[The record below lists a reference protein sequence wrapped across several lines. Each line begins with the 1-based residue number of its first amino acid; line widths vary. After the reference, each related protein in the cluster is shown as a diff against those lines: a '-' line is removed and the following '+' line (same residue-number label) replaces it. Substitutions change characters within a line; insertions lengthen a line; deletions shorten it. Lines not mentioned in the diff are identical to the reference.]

1 MKRWKLFL
9 PLAFFLTFC
18 VLLYKGLFLENKT
31 ELPSALLNNPL
42 PEFQLTTLNDPQQTV
57 TRNDVTGEVFLLN
70 VWGSWCPSCRAE
82 HPYLLALQEQGAR
95 IIGLNYKDDRTEA
108 QQWLQHGGDPY
119 QLNIFDPQGKLGLDL
134 GVYGS
139 PETFLVDK
147 AGVIRYKHV
156 GVVDNR
162 VWEETLKP
170 RYELLQE
177 EAAP

>member
-42 PEFQLTTLNDPQQTV
+42 PAFQLTTMNDPEQTI
-57 TRNDVTGEVFLLN
+57 TREEVTGEVFLLN
-70 VWGSWCPSCRAE
+70 VWGSWCPTCRAE
-82 HPYLLALQEQGAR
+82 HPYLLGLQERGVR
-95 IIGLNYKDDRTEA
+95 IIGLNYKDDRTKA
-108 QQWLQHGGDPY
+108 QQWLRHGGDPY
-119 QLNIFDPQGKLGLDL
+119 QFNIFDPQGKLGLDL
-134 GVYGS
+134 GVYGA

-162 VWEETLKP
+162 VWEEILKP

>member
-18 VLLYKGLFLENKT
+18 VLLYQGLFLENKT

-42 PEFQLTTLNDPQQTV
+42 PTFQLTTLNDPEQNV
-57 TRNDVTGEVFLLN
+57 TREDVTGEVFLLN
-70 VWGSWCPSCRAE
+70 VWGSWCPTCRAE
-82 HPYLLALQEQGAR
+82 HPYLLGLQEQGVR

-108 QQWLQHGGDPY
+108 QQWLRHGGDPY
-119 QLNIFDPQGKLGLDL
+119 QFNIFDPQGKLGLDL

-162 VWEETLKP
+162 VWAETLKP
-170 RYELLQE
+170 RYQLLQE

>member
-1 MKRWKLFL
+1 MKRWQLFL
-9 PLAFFLTFC
+9 PLAFFLILC

-31 ELPSALLNNPL
+31 ELPSALLNNPV
-42 PEFQLTTLNDPQQTV
+42 PAFRLTTLSNPEQIV
-57 TRNDVTGEVFLLN
+57 TEEDLKGKVFLLN
-70 VWGSWCPSCRAE
+70 VWASWCPSCRAE
-82 HPYLLALQEQGAR
+82 HPYLLALQVQGVQ

-108 QQWLQHGGDPY
+108 QQWLQRYEDPY
-119 QLNIFDPQGKLGLDL
+119 LFNIFDPEGKLGLDL

-147 AGVIRYKHV
+147 AGVIRYKHI
-156 GVVDNR
+156 GIVDNR

-170 RYELLQE
+170 RYELLQQ